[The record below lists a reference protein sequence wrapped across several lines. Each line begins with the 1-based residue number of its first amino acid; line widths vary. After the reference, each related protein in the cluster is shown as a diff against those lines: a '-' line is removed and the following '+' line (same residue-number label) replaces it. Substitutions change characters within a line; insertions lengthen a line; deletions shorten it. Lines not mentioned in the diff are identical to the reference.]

1 MLGGGG
7 KVGGEGGGGGWVE
20 SALAAE
26 AGDAFCGAFGPSFV
40 PAFASGEPAEAGD
53 AFCGAFGPAP
63 DAGLADTP
71 LPERL
76 DVLAGAARN
85 GAAGGERRGREARKA
100 GGPAGLRRRPEDG
113 ALFPGRPPPARAR
126 GA

>member
-1 MLGGGG
+1 M
-7 KVGGEGGGGGWVE
+7 E

-26 AGDAFCGAFGPSFV
+26 AGGAVCGAFDPSFV
-40 PAFASGEPAEAGD
+40 PAFASGKPAEAGG
-53 AFCGAFGPAP
+53 AVCGAFDPAP

-85 GAAGGERRGREARKA
+85 GAAGGGGRGARKA